1 MKFSFLF
8 LASLIILLVLC
19 ANLGAIDLIDR
30 PKEGQQYETL
40 RFRFVENLQ
49 FENPFDLETNL
60 VEFLIQQP
68 DFSTRV
74 LSFFYD
80 GLNADGL
87 QQWEARFAP
96 KQAGL
101 HRFTVRINGNVQTQF
116 EVPVKAN
123 LKKKQGG
130 LKVSARQGS
139 PTAERLGVF
148 EYESGEAFRGN
159 GLNVCWAND
168 YEYYFKKMQA
178 AGMNVT
184 RIWMC
189 PWNLSFEWEETGLG
203 RYNLESARRLDG
215 ILELADKY
223 GIFVILCMD
232 YHGVARKGLGF
243 FRENRWLVNPYNK
256 VNGGPCA
263 DGAELFTSEAAK
275 TFFKRRYKYIVSRF
289 GHSNRLA
296 AWEFYNE
303 ADLMAGKA
311 IPVNRWHIE
320 MAEYIKS
327 VDVHERMVST
337 SGTRGYPEKLVDAF
351 KSPAMDFVMYHDYN
365 SLNIAPHFTDL
376 HEAMIEY
383 YQKPFVLGEFGV
395 EFRGAD
401 RTYKADSQHVGL
413 HNGIW
418 SGWFNETPIIP
429 LSWWWDNYIDP
440 HNLWP
445 QYASLSRFA
454 ERMTFDAK
462 HLVFKTLTVGR
473 LDAKPEEQAPCL
485 VRVIFTGE
493 NCALWIKNEGYQ
505 WSVMSEGV
513 QPKNVV
519 EFTQPIP
526 DLAPGRYS
534 ITWYDPQAGTFFEKK
549 TGAEVK
555 GDGVLGLSVPAFSKD
570 LACLVTRLP

>member
-1 MKFSFLF
+1 MKS
-8 LASLIILLVLC
+8 SSHLISITLLC
-19 ANLGAIDLIDR
+19 FFANLSAIDLIDR
-30 PKEGQQYETL
+30 PTEGQQYETL
-40 RFRFVENLQ
+40 RFRFAENLQ
-49 FENPFDLETNL
+49 FENPFDLETNQ
-60 VEFLIQQP
+60 VELLIQQP

-80 GLNADGL
+80 GLNADSVP
-87 QQWEARFAP
+87 QWEARFAP
-96 KQAGL
+96 KQVGL
-101 HRFTVRINGNVQTQF
+101 HRFTIRMNGKIQEQF

-123 LKKKQGG
+123 LNKKSGG
-130 LKVSARQGS
+130 LRVS
-139 PTAERLGVF
+139 ERLGVF

-178 AGMNVT
+178 AGINVT

-189 PWNLSFEWEETGLG
+189 PWNLSFEWQETGLG
-203 RYNLESARRLDG
+203 RYNLQSARRLDS

-223 GIFVILCMD
+223 GIYVILCMD

-243 FRENRWLVNPYNK
+243 FRENRWLDNPYNK
-256 VNGGPCA
+256 INGGPCV
-263 DGAELFTSEAAK
+263 DGAELFTNEMAK

-289 GHSNRLA
+289 GHSNRIA

-311 IPVNRWHIE
+311 IPMNRWHTE

-327 VDVHERMVST
+327 VDVHERLVTT

-376 HEAMIEY
+376 HEAMVEY

-401 RTYKADSQHVGL
+401 RTYKVDPQGVGL

-440 HNLWP
+440 HNLWSEF
-445 QYASLSRFA
+445 ASLSRFA
-454 ERMTFDAK
+454 EKMDFNAK
-462 HLVFKTLTVGR
+462 HLAFKTLTVGR
-473 LDAKPEEQAPCL
+473 LQAKPEEQAPCL
-485 VRVIFTGE
+485 VRVIYAGE
-493 NCALWIKNEGYQ
+493 HCALWIKNNGYQ
-505 WSVMSEGV
+505 WSLISEGN
-513 QPKNVV
+513 QPKEVGA
-519 EFTQPIP
+519 FTQPIS

-534 ITWYDPQAGTFFEKK
+534 ITWYDPQVGKFSEKK
-549 TGAEVK
+549 TEIEVK
-555 GDGVLGLSVPAFSKD
+555 GDGVLTLSVSAFSKD